1 MQAFVFG
8 HAMQSKPIP
17 TYLFYHTNNIITSSR
32 VFQFN
37 CQCLVIGF
45 FLLLGPMTYIT
56 FFVPIHNCISKFV
69 RVRQRTRVQVPAQNT
84 QNPATSFIK
93 IECTVLL
100 LVYFSPRYKIM
111 VKLKMYSV
119 WGFTHGPQLAVIII
133 KEDSL
138 VY

>member
-1 MQAFVFG
+1 MPFVFG
-8 HAMQSKPIP
+8 HAI
-17 TYLFYHTNNIITSSR
+17 YHRIYFITQTTLYHLP
-32 VFQFN
+32 VFSN
-37 CQCLVIGF
+37 STVSVWELDSI
-45 FLLLGPMTYIT
+45 LLLGPMAYIT

-119 WGFTHGPQLAVIII
+119 WGFTHGPQLAVIIV
-133 KEDSL
+133 KERFTLNIS
-138 VY
+138 